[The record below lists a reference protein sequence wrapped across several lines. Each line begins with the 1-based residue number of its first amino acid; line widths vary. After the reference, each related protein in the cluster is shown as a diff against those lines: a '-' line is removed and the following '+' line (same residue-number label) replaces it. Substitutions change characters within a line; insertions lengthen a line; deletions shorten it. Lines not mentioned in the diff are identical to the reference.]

1 MIKYLIAIILVV
13 PALILMFPLGIVMY
27 IKPSLFSYKFRYKY
41 VRILM
46 RWLCFALRVKHH
58 VKGLENIPKKGA
70 FLITPNHQSFFDAV
84 SFIAVMKTP
93 FVYVAKKEVIKMP
106 VIGPIVKVLGG
117 FFIDRENV
125 RQSIQLMKRIEEFM
139 KNEQIGF
146 VIFTE
151 GTRTRD
157 PKYRPGE
164 FKGGSYKVA
173 YKTQVPVIPTAITG
187 TPRVLTLKEYL
198 IHRVD
203 IEFSNAISYEN
214 YKDMTSVEL
223 AALCQ
228 KYAEEKLKEFHKV
241 NKLVKNDE
249 D

>member
-1 MIKYLIAIILVV
+1 MIKYLIAVILIV
-13 PALILMFPLGIVMY
+13 PALIIMFPLGIVMY
-27 IKPSLFSYKFRYKY
+27 IKPNWFSYKFRYKY

-46 RWLCFALRVKHH
+46 RWLCLALRVKHH
-58 VKGLENIPKKGA
+58 VKGLENIPKKGP

-106 VIGPIVKVLGG
+106 IVGPIVKVLGG
-117 FFIDRENV
+117 FFIDRDNV

-146 VIFTE
+146 IIFTE

-157 PKYRPGE
+157 PKYVPGE

-173 YKTQVPVIPTAITG
+173 YKTQASVIPCAITG
-187 TPRVLTLKEYL
+187 TPRVLKFKDYL

-203 IEFSNAISYEN
+203 IEFHTPILYED
-214 YKDMTSVEL
+214 YKDMNSVDL
-223 AALCQ
+223 ANLCRD
-228 KYAEEKLKEFHKV
+228 YSIERLNEFHKV
-241 NKLVKNDE
+241 NKLVKSD
-249 D
+249 